1 MANIGPSIMR
11 EMLIND
17 FSGFKFRWFESHLE
31 RDLFLVKTAKNPQTS
46 HELNIVA

>member
-11 EMLIND
+11 EMLIKD

-31 RDLFLVKTAKNPQTS
+31 RDLFLFDEANKIKVP
-46 HELNIVA
+46 

>member
-1 MANIGPSIMR
+1 MANIGPRIMS
-11 EMLIND
+11 EMFIID

-31 RDLFLVKTAKNPQTS
+31 RDLFLVKTAKSPQTS